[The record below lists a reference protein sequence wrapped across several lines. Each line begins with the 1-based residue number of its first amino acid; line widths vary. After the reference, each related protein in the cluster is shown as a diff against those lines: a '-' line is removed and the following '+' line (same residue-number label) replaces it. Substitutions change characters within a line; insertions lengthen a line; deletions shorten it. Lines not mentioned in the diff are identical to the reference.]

1 MKDFKPLDLIL
12 SAIGDLKNATKRQII
27 KHHKITSPSQKDSI
41 QQSLYNARHGGL
53 ITGKR
58 EPGNPETFYSLTQLG
73 KDKLEGK
80 EHKLNKKPQVVQATD
95 IEEAIAV
102 AVTPPAATLPAHN
115 SRKDN
120 FGATFNN
127 DVKLIIWNGHDEVV
141 FNPSQAADLIAF
153 IANQLPWVEY
163 CKQHKQL

>member
-12 SAIGDLKNATKRQII
+12 CTIGDLKKATKRQII

-53 ITGKR
+53 IIGKR

-80 EHKLNKKPQVVQATD
+80 ELKLNKKPEVVQDTD
-95 IEEAIAV
+95 IAKAV
-102 AVTPPAATLPAHN
+102 AAAVTPPVATLTAPN
-115 SRKDN
+115 SRKDD
-120 FGATFNN
+120 FGATCNN
-127 DVKLIIWNGHDEVV
+127 DGKLIIWNGHDEVV
-141 FNPSQAADLIAF
+141 FNPTQAADLIAF